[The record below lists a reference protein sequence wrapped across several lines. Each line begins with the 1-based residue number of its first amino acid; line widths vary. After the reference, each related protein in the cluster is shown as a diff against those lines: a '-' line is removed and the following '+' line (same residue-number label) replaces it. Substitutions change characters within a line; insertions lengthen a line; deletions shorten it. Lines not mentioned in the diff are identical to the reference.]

1 MSKGEKEIK
10 AEVKRIRAFIEEKES
25 EAERYKLALFLVVR
39 NSQVMEYGLSQ
50 GMSMPEINKLAYKTM
65 MSLMEMIDYDIT
77 REMYEKAEG
86 CRAEKRIVQND

>member
-10 AEVKRIRAFIEEKES
+10 AE
-25 EAERYKLALFLVVR
+25 RYKLALFSAIR

-50 GMSMPEINKLAYKTM
+50 GMSMTEINKLAYKTM
-65 MSLMEMIDYDIT
+65 LSLMEMIDYDIM

-86 CRAEKRIVQND
+86 CRSEKEDGAK